1 MSMAYIIGDKIIED
15 NKDLIKEIHDRG
27 FGELQGDLLLLAPVE
42 TLYLAEAKKIN
53 IVKEG
58 GREGGKEGAK
68 QSSKAASKKKAS
80 PQKTYDMAALFN
92 EFKKWD
98 QEIAVKYYVY
108 RDLRKKGYVAR
119 TGLKFGTYFRVY
131 EKGIRVG
138 EGHSHWLVH
147 PIREEQKNSIYDL
160 ARAIR
165 LAHSVRK
172 KLLWAVVDSE
182 GDVTYYKMER
192 MQP

>member
-1 MSMAYIIGDKIIED
+1 MAQLIGDKILEED
-15 NKDLIKEIHDRG
+15 KEMIKAFHDRG
-27 FGELQGDLLLLAPVE
+27 FGDIHGNTLLLAPVE
-42 TLYLAEAKKIN
+42 ALYLTEI
-53 IVKEG
+53 
-58 GREGGKEGAK
+58 GKLSIPKGT
-68 QSSKAASKKKAS
+68 SKPVSEKARK
-80 PQKTYDMAALFN
+80 PQKTHDIASLFN
-92 EFKKWD
+92 ELKKWD
-98 QEIAVKYYVY
+98 KEIAVKYYVY

-119 TGLKFGTYFRVY
+119 TGLKYGTYFRVY

-147 PIREEQKNSIYDL
+147 PIQEHEKTSIYEV

-172 KLLWAVVDSE
+172 KMLWAVVDSE

>member
-1 MSMAYIIGDKIIED
+1 MAYIIGDKIIED
-15 NKDLIKEIHDRG
+15 DKEQIKAFHERG
-27 FGELQGDLLLLAPVE
+27 FGEMHGETLLLAPVE
-42 TLYLAEAKKIN
+42 ALYLTEIKKIG
-53 IVKEG
+53 ITKGEKEVVKG
-58 GREGGKEGAK
+58 
-68 QSSKAASKKKAS
+68 ASKKEGKV
-80 PQKTYDMAALFN
+80 QKTYDIGALFN
-92 EFKKWD
+92 EFKKGD
-98 QEIAVKYYVY
+98 KEIAVKYYVY

-119 TGLKFGTYFRVY
+119 TGLKYGTYFRVY

-147 PIREEQKNSIYDL
+147 PIQEHQKISIYEI

-172 KLLWAVVDSE
+172 KMLWAVVDSE

-192 MQP
+192 MIP

>member
-1 MSMAYIIGDKIIED
+1 MIGDKIIED
-15 NKDLIKEIHDRG
+15 DKEMIKAFHDRG
-27 FGELQGDLLLLAPVE
+27 FGDIHGNTLLLAPVE
-42 TLYLAEAKKIN
+42 ALYLTEIRKLSIPK
-53 IVKEG
+53 G
-58 GREGGKEGAK
+58 T
-68 QSSKAASKKKAS
+68 SKAASGKAGK
-80 PQKTYDMAALFN
+80 PQKMHEIASLFN

-98 QEIAVKYYVY
+98 KEIAVKYYVY

-119 TGLKFGTYFRVY
+119 TGLKYGTYFRVY

-147 PIREEQKNSIYDL
+147 PIQEHEKTSIYEV
-160 ARAIR
+160 ARAVR

-172 KLLWAVVDSE
+172 KMLWAVVDSE

-192 MQP
+192 MIP